1 MREKRPSILKQR
13 GKNFPF
19 DAYDRQ
25 EQPQQVRLHL
35 LTMSGQSPHL
45 HPRYLGTAVQSGDD
59 MKKVLITLGLM
70 AITALSGCAVVPAYG
85 PRADYEPAP
94 YYGPRPYFGPPAIIV
109 PPPLFFPRYGHH
121 RGYR

>member
-1 MREKRPSILKQR
+1 
-13 GKNFPF
+13 
-19 DAYDRQ
+19 
-25 EQPQQVRLHL
+25 
-35 LTMSGQSPHL
+35 MSGQSPHL
-45 HPRYLGTAVQSGDD
+45 HPRYLGTAVQSGDE
-59 MKKVLITLGLM
+59 MKKVVITLGLV
-70 AITALSGCAVVPAYG
+70 ALTALSGCAIVPAYG